1 MTWANRRRLVR
12 SWPVWL
18 FVAVM
23 LGMAGAWHMGASSV
37 ERAPVAPGITV
48 YVPAGPDVCR
58 TESDCG
64 TDWNGERW
72 VIVPGEE
79 GE

>member
-1 MTWANRRRLVR
+1 
-12 SWPVWL
+12 
-18 FVAVM
+18 
-23 LGMAGAWHMGASSV
+23 MGASSV

-64 TDWNGERW
+64 TDWDGERW

-79 GE
+79 SE